1 MKSLKLLRQENCEYE
16 YIGRNGKSE
25 KRTGLKLTVEKK
37 NPGVFEVLIPYNP
50 GKILDVE
57 EESSS
62 FYNASEG
69 SSITF
74 PGYPNF
80 NGKIDRR
87 NNVKLEQYNLLV
99 SRS

>member
-1 MKSLKLLRQENCEYE
+1 VKGLKLLGQEVCEYE
-16 YIGRNGKSE
+16 YIGRDGKSE
-25 KRTGLKLTVEKK
+25 KRTGLKLTAEKK
-37 NPGVFEVLIPYNP
+37 NPGVFDVLIPYNP
-50 GKILDVE
+50 GKILDVG

-62 FYNASEG
+62 FYNTVEG
-69 SSITF
+69 VSITF

-87 NNVKLEQYNLLV
+87 SDVKIEQYSLLV